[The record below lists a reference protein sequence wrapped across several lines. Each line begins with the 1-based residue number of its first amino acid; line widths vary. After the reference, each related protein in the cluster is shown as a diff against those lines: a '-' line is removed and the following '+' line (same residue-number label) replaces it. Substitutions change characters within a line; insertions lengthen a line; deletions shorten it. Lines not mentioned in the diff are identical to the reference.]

1 MQIPTK
7 EAFSPYVD
15 CKRRTPPVRSMKDN
29 YPSVHIENLTR
40 LSPVL
45 LTHLCT
51 HRVKLMGPLGPS
63 YNTVADGLHQ

>member
-29 YPSVHIENLTR
+29 YPSVHTENLAR
-40 LSPVL
+40 LSSVL
-45 LTHLCT
+45 LYL
-51 HRVKLMGPLGPS
+51 LQYS
-63 YNTVADGLHQ
+63 S

>member
-29 YPSVHIENLTR
+29 YPSVHTESLAR
-40 LSPVL
+40 LSSVL
-45 LTHLCT
+45 LYLLQYSSGRAT
-51 HRVKLMGPLGPS
+51 P
-63 YNTVADGLHQ
+63 

>member
-15 CKRRTPPVRSMKDN
+15 CPRRTPPVRSMKDN

-40 LSPVL
+40 LSSVL
-45 LTHLCT
+45 LYLLQYSSGRATPITHIFLT
-51 HRVKLMGPLGPS
+51 IFRSVGS
-63 YNTVADGLHQ
+63 

>member
-15 CKRRTPPVRSMKDN
+15 CPRRTPPVRSMKDD
-29 YPSVHIENLTR
+29 YPSVHIENLAR

-45 LTHLCT
+45 LYLLQYSSGRAT
-51 HRVKLMGPLGPS
+51 P
-63 YNTVADGLHQ
+63 

>member
-15 CKRRTPPVRSMKDN
+15 CPRRTPPVRSMKDN
-29 YPSVHIENLTR
+29 YPSVHIENLAR

-45 LTHLCT
+45 LYLLQYSSGRAT
-51 HRVKLMGPLGPS
+51 P
-63 YNTVADGLHQ
+63 